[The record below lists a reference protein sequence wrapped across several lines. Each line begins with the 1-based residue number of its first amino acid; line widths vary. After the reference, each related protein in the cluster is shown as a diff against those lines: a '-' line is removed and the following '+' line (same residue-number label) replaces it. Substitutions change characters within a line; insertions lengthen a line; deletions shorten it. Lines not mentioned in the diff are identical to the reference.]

1 MAKSLRAHRALQ
13 QGPRLVSKP
22 ARSTRL
28 FRAAMFKAP
37 RSCSNSLSAS
47 GKREVNASF
56 RRMVHTKEITIILI
70 INCYKNCNLKH
81 VVML

>member
-13 QGPRLVSKP
+13 QGPRLLSKP
-22 ARSTRL
+22 ALSTRL

-47 GKREVNASF
+47 GRVDLKASLILMADAELHIF
-56 RRMVHTKEITIILI
+56 RVR
-70 INCYKNCNLKH
+70 
-81 VVML
+81 